1 MNEKTIKGSE
11 KMKIRKT
18 EHFGIQRK
26 MVASITTDS
35 WQNIPHITYIHEPDV
50 SKLFDEYKK
59 LNASRPPEKKVT
71 FNTVILKVISEGLKA
86 APIMNSHIEY
96 NHKMA
101 KGKITTYENIDVSMP
116 TILPNGEMMTTNLH
130 DIDKKSL
137 DEITAYIKDLSRRAE
152 NSNLTE
158 ALYSTAYNKTIETI
172 KQGKLIQAAM
182 RIITSKTGK
191 HRIRLLKGNEKKLYY
206 DIPETERLTDRD
218 IEQGT
223 ITISNIGSLN
233 KNQKGALAILEI
245 IPPQVTAICVG
256 AIQEKPIVKE
266 TDGKKEVAV
275 GKVLPLCLALDHRA
289 MDFGDCVPFLN
300 RIGEIFE
307 NPEEIYSWI

>member
-1 MNEKTIKGSE
+1 MIIK
-11 KMKIRKT
+11 RT

-50 SKLFDEYKK
+50 SKLFEEYKK

-96 NHKMA
+96 NHKLV
-101 KGKITTYENIDVSMP
+101 KGKITTYENIDISMP

-130 DIDKKSL
+130 DVDKMNL
-137 DEITAYIKDLSRRAE
+137 DEITEYIKDLSKRAH

-158 ALYSTAYNKTIETI
+158 ALYSTAYHKTVETI
-172 KQGKLIQAAM
+172 KKGKLLQAAM
-182 RIITSKTGK
+182 RIINSKTGK
-191 HRIRLLKGNEKKLYY
+191 HRIRLLKGNERKLYY
-206 DIPETERLTDRD
+206 SIPETQRLTDRD

-223 ITISNIGSLN
+223 ITVSNIGSLN

-245 IPPQVTAICVG
+245 IPPQVAAICVG
-256 AIQEKPIVKE
+256 AIQERPVIKE
-266 TDGKKEVAV
+266 IDGKKEIAI

-289 MDFGDCVPFLN
+289 MDFGDAVPFLN

-307 NPEEIYSWI
+307 NPEEINSWI